1 MFVTAGQL
9 FVASALSE
17 RYKSQLQR
25 IDGFRR
31 MYVTG
36 TVKPNGC
43 MSSALILCFDSSPD
57 SSDDSGL
64 LPPEMVHLAYTLD
77 VKLMIVYSST
87 ASD

>member
-57 SSDDSGL
+57 SDL
-64 LPPEMVHLAYTLD
+64 LPPEMMHLAYILG
-77 VKLMIVYSST
+77 VKLMIVNSST